1 MMKITKELLKRHGM
15 GLCTTEEKKAVEEWF
30 DRLEGPMMSTRSFQ
44 EIEENKK
51 ETWNKLSK
59 MVPELDGHVATDRL
73 KSIPLYYKVTRYV
86 AAACIIFI
94 AFFGGRYSTGTVNAN
109 PAPKDPTADH
119 IYIFGAK
126 GAVGNLP
133 GNQFMIEFDGAIK
146 LYNNSISPKNIIV
159 GDTSFM
165 ITSRKDF
172 YLVGSTE
179 NPELIIQDRNV
190 TSFEE
195 LRSIEM
201 EGYFSI
207 HRQD

>member
-15 GLCTTEEKKAVEEWF
+15 GLCTTEERKAVEEWF

-73 KSIPLYYKVTRYV
+73 KSIPLYRKVTRYV

-94 AFFGGRYSTGTVNAN
+94 AFFGGRYSTGTVNAS
-109 PAPKDPTADH
+109 PVPEDPTADH
-119 IYIFGAK
+119 LFIFGYK
-126 GAVGNLP
+126 DAVGNLP
-133 GNQFMIEFDGAIK
+133 GNNFKIKFDGSLR
-146 LYNNSISPKNIIV
+146 LYNNSVAPKRINV

-165 ITSRKDF
+165 LTPRKSH
-172 YLVGSTE
+172 YLIGNSQ
-179 NPELIIQDRNV
+179 NPELIVEDRYKI
-190 TSFEE
+190 SSQKPPS
-195 LRSIEM
+195 L

-207 HRQD
+207 QKQ